1 MKIYIAWKK
10 CMKNVCALQFRS
22 KAFWINKCIFIY
34 IDGPTAHSDPWNPLQ
49 TSFSATCL
57 AVSKEI
63 YCDPRRKHEPCG
75 CLSPKMSSDPEPQ
88 LPIAANQSLSLPS
101 DQEPQLPGD
110 LDLQLPGTIFHA
122 EPYPEL
128 DPDPQSAARLTPSPW
143 PAWTLSPLFLLSA
156 WSPLGGAHL
165 GLYVHQLAYF
175 WSSISHSHSCFQSPG
190 QCLKLL

>member
-1 MKIYIAWKK
+1 MYE
-10 CMKNVCALQFRS
+10 NVFALQFRS

-34 IDGPTAHSDPWNPLQ
+34 FMGPLHIPTLEILFKPL
-49 TSFSATCL
+49 SLLPALLFRKKYIEILEGSMSLVVVCPLRCPATQNLSC
-57 AVSKEI
+57 
-63 YCDPRRKHEPCG
+63 PC
-75 CLSPKMSSDPEPQ
+75 SEPEPQ
-88 LPIAANQSLSLPS
+88 LPS

-122 EPYPEL
+122 EPNPEL
-128 DPDPQSAARLTPSPW
+128 DPDPQCAARLTPSPW

-156 WSPLGGAHL
+156 WSPVGGAQL
-165 GLYVHQLAYF
+165 GLYAHQLAYF